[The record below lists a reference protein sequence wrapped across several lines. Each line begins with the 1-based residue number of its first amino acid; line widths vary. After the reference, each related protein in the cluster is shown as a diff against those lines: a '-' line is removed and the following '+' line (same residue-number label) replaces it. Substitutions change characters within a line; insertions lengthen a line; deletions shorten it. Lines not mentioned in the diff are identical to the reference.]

1 MSRQQVR
8 GNPRMRK
15 GLGSRTSDPAT
26 MMEDP
31 PSGDWLTLRSDQ
43 FLNWVDDAV
52 YNIAEKTGIRDV
64 VNRVTRPI
72 FNWGLRY
79 SPWPLHLGIMCCA
92 LEMGAAGGPRLR
104 AHGSGLPLLATPV
117 RYSDCK
123 WPGLRET
130 APQAEDIIR
139 ADGRPEVG
147 HRDG

>member
-52 YNIAEKTGIRDV
+52 YNIAEQTGIRDV
-64 VNRVTRPI
+64 VNRLQV
-72 FNWGLRY
+72 
-79 SPWPLHLGIMCCA
+79 
-92 LEMGAAGGPRLR
+92 
-104 AHGSGLPLLATPV
+104 
-117 RYSDCK
+117 D
-123 WPGLRET
+123 
-130 APQAEDIIR
+130 
-139 ADGRPEVG
+139 
-147 HRDG
+147 RDGESVQSAERLGPS